1 MEIGT
6 KGTLEIGSD
15 RYALQVV
22 EKVNDKTF
30 VAVHINDNGSC
41 RTYGK
46 HKLPWVEILRQKN
59 DGEWYKGPTKHFRF
73 REGEAVNYEDPEF

>member
-1 MEIGT
+1 MRIGT

-30 VAVHINDNGSC
+30 VAVHINDDGSC
-41 RTYGK
+41 FTIGE

-59 DGEWYKGPTKHFRF
+59 DGEWYEGSTKHFRF
-73 REGEAVNYEDPEF
+73 REGEAVNYSDPEF